1 MNRTTLIRII
11 LTALFSAL
19 IAAGA
24 FIRIPLPPVPITLQT
39 LFALIAGLI
48 LPLPLALSSL
58 AIYLLLGLAGLPVF
72 TAGGGFAA
80 FSGPTGG
87 YLAGLVP
94 AVLIEGLMLKVFRK
108 KSLALY
114 LAAALLATVSIY
126 IPGLFWL
133 AHSRSH
139 TISAALA
146 GGLYPFIIGD
156 VIKLVIAA
164 FTALKLRERTLDLI
178 TDSEE

>member
-39 LFALIAGLI
+39 LFALIAGLV

-72 TAGGGFAA
+72 TSGGGFAA

-114 LAAALLATVSIY
+114 LAAALLATVAIY

-133 AHSRSH
+133 AHSRSLSL
-139 TISAALA
+139 SAALA

>member
-11 LTALFSAL
+11 ITALFSAL

-133 AHSRSH
+133 AHSRSL

>member
-39 LFALIAGLI
+39 LFALISGLI

-114 LAAALLATVSIY
+114 LMAALLATVSIY
-126 IPGLFWL
+126 IPGLLWL
-133 AHSRSH
+133 AHSRSLSL
-139 TISAALA
+139 SAALA

>member
-48 LPLPLALSSL
+48 LPLPLAISSL

-108 KSLALY
+108 KSLVLY
-114 LAAALLATVSIY
+114 LLAALLATVSIY

-133 AHSRSH
+133 AHSRSLSL
-139 TISAALA
+139 SAALA